1 MVRCWALSL
10 KERPSF
16 TDIVHALGELPS
28 DSKVWSDQSSHSRKE
43 LLPTLPRPPS
53 PKIQTGM
60 LDYLVSHISG
70 KRVEG
75 EEKRKKKT
83 LIFYAFQQFFECGL
97 DLFAIWVELHSPFV
111 WMASCEQCQEFAFTA
126 VWTILPH
133 LQPPP
138 VVPLWPRPSAAVFVS
153 RSLTTSVPLPLHTH
167 SHTLSKFVGMMVHSL
182 ALISAKDLPEMSRHH
197 LTPWS
202 FLINLKRILKRKWG
216 TVGLQWSDEASVDN
230 QPLY

>member
-75 EEKRKKKT
+75 EEKRKKKNFNFLCIST
-83 LIFYAFQQFFECGL
+83 IF
-97 DLFAIWVELHSPFV
+97 WVWIRLVCYMSGTALTFV

>member
-1 MVRCWALSL
+1 MSLTLQHITVFTPGRGNRSLKGISSHFSAGLQAGKLKLPLPDGCPSKIYKLMVRCWALSL

-43 LLPTLPRPPS
+43 LLPTLPHPPS

-97 DLFAIWVELHSPFV
+97 DLFAIWVELHSPLYE
-111 WMASCEQCQEFAFTA
+111 WLRAS
-126 VWTILPH
+126 
-133 LQPPP
+133 
-138 VVPLWPRPSAAVFVS
+138 SA
-153 RSLTTSVPLPLHTH
+153 RSLPSPQYGRSSPTSSLRLWFHCDPARLRPFSFHGASQPQCLCPFTHTHTH
-167 SHTLSKFVGMMVHSL
+167 SLSL
-182 ALISAKDLPEMSRHH
+182 
-197 LTPWS
+197 
-202 FLINLKRILKRKWG
+202 
-216 TVGLQWSDEASVDN
+216 
-230 QPLY
+230 